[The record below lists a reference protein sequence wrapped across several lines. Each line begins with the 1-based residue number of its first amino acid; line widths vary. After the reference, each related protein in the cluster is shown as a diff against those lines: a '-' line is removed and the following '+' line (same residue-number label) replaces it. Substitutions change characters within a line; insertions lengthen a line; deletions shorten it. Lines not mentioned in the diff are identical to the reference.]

1 VFVPDFRSESRWSL
15 SPDLDLYSDRMRIPK
30 LGVGLGPEY
39 GSFAAIAERV
49 ENTNV
54 SFMGR
59 MFLVQSGSGPM
70 QARHGVR
77 GRCLRRTIPFLS
89 DSIVVV

>member
-1 VFVPDFRSESRWSL
+1 MESQSRFGSVFGPDADTQTWSR
-15 SPDLDLYSDRMRIPK
+15 P
-30 LGVGLGPEY
+30 
-39 GSFAAIAERV
+39 SFAAIAERV

-70 QARHGVR
+70 QARHGVGR
-77 GRCLRRTIPFLS
+77 RCLRRTIPFLS